1 MMPGGVMRLE
11 GGKGDDGDDD
21 DDGGGNEG
29 VEMSMREDVY
39 IYCLF
44 R

>member
-21 DDGGGNEG
+21 GGGNEG
-29 VEMSMREDVY
+29 VEMSMREEVY